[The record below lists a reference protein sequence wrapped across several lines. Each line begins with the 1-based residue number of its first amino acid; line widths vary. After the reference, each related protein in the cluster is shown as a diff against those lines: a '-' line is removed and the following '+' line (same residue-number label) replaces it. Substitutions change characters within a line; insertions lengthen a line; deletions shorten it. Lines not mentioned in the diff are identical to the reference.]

1 MQISKLKALIIDAL
15 EEGKAKDIEILD
27 VRKLTDIADYMIV
40 CTATSN
46 RHSRS
51 VAERV
56 AVSAKANGVIP
67 LSIEGN
73 DTGEWV
79 LIDLID
85 IIVHVMLKETR
96 EFYSLE
102 KLWCIAEIARKPS
115 VSKTVKADKK
125 TPKSDAPK
133 AVKTVKKIA
142 ISKPDKKTTA
152 KK

>member
-1 MQISKLKALIIDAL
+1 MQINQLRALVIDAL

-27 VRKLTDIADYMIV
+27 IRKLTDIADYMVV

-67 LSIEGN
+67 LSVEGN

-79 LIDLID
+79 LIDLVD

-102 KLWCIAEIARKPS
+102 KLWSIAEITRKPS
-115 VSKTVKADKK
+115 VSKVAKTDKK
-125 TPKSDAPK
+125 ISKSDKP
-133 AVKTVKKIA
+133 KTVRTGKKIA
-142 ISKPDKKTTA
+142 ISKPDKKTMA
-152 KK
+152 L